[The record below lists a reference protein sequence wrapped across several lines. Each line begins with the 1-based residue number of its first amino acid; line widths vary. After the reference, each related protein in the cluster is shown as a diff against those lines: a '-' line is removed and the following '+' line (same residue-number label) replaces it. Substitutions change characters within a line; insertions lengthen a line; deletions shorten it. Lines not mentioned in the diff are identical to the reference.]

1 MAFAEPV
8 VLEGRHVRLEP
19 MSAAALDV
27 QAAALAVAVTDGTL
41 WNSRVTTIPRP
52 EGMRAYVE
60 KALAELAAGRSL
72 PFVTR
77 DRASGRIVGTT
88 RFMNIAAEHRRL
100 EIGTTW
106 LAQSFQR
113 TAVNT
118 EAKLLMLSHAF
129 ETLRCIAVDIRT
141 HEKNAQSRAAIERL
155 GAKLDGVLRNH
166 MIMPDGTVRN
176 TASYSIIDT
185 EWPAIRARLEARLG
199 GKQGQTRLSM

>member
-19 MSAAALDV
+19 VSADALDA

-88 RFMNIAAEHRRL
+88 RFMNIEAAHRRL

-155 GAKLDGVLRNH
+155 GAKLDGILRNH

-176 TASYSIIDT
+176 TASYSIIDA
-185 EWPAIRARLEARLG
+185 EWPAIRARLESRLG
-199 GKQGQTRLSM
+199 GK

>member
-1 MAFAEPV
+1 MAFADPV

-19 MSAAALDV
+19 MSPERLDE
-27 QAAALAVAVTDGTL
+27 QAAALAEAVTDGTL

-60 KALAELAAGRSL
+60 KALGEFAAGRSL

-88 RFMNIAAEHRRL
+88 RYMNIEAAHRRL

-106 LAQSFQR
+106 IAQSFQR

-118 EAKLLMLSHAF
+118 EAKLLMLRHAF
-129 ETLRCIAVDIRT
+129 ETLRCIAVDVRT
-141 HEKNAQSRAAIERL
+141 HERNAQSRAAIERL
-155 GAKLDGVLRNH
+155 GAKLDGILRNH

-176 TASYSIIDT
+176 TASYSIIDA
-185 EWPAIRARLEARLG
+185 EWPDVRARLEARLS
-199 GKQGQTRLSM
+199 RC

>member
-1 MAFAEPV
+1 MAFVEPV

-19 MSAAALDV
+19 MSQEQLDA
-27 QAAALAVAVTDGTL
+27 QAAALAEAVVDGTL

-60 KALAELAAGRSL
+60 KALADLAAGRAL

-77 DRASGRIVGTT
+77 DRAGGRIVGTT
-88 RFMNIAAEHRRL
+88 RFMNIEAAHRRV

-118 EAKLLMLSHAF
+118 EAKLLMLGHAF
-129 ETLRCIAVDIRT
+129 ETLGCIAVDIRT
-141 HEKNAQSRAAIERL
+141 HEKNMQSRAAIERL
-155 GAKLDGVLRNH
+155 GAKLDGILRNH
-166 MIMPDGTVRN
+166 MIMPDGTVRS
-176 TASYSIIDT
+176 TASYSIIDK
-185 EWPAIRARLEARLG
+185 EWPEVRARLEARLG
-199 GKQGQTRLSM
+199 RS